1 MVPYEVQEVLAPG
14 STISDT
20 LQSTTALWGVHVP
33 LGDALLVSAQASRE
47 LLHYIV
53 RNVRLALLQ
62 ICMTS
67 F

>member
-14 STISDT
+14 STITDT

-47 LLHYIV
+47 LLHMFLYGDSGNPCF
-53 RNVRLALLQ
+53 RDA
-62 ICMTS
+62 
-67 F
+67 